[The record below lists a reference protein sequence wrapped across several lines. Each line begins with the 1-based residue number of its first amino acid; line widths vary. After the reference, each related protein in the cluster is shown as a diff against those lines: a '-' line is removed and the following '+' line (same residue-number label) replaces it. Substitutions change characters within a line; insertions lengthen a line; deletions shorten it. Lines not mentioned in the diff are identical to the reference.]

1 MRNVIL
7 KVSSSYS
14 LDILLFRNV
23 STFRIYHC
31 LQVHRRD
38 RVYVFYASFLPLSL
52 SFSFYLLTA
61 TENVVNFGRARVWP
75 YMATISPNLFFSLR
89 RPPLLLLVRFT
100 KANHRYRGGTVRPL
114 RIDPRTEEPW
124 LLSSVHFSPLFFSTL
139 LLLPPSVP
147 IPSFLRE
154 KEFLDV
160 SSLSLA
166 TVGKTVGRYLIRWMC
181 FFTVQM
187 LRCPEIRGLGC
198 ERVAQ
203 GRECAEERE
212 PRAG

>member
-61 TENVVNFGRARVWP
+61 TENVVKFGRARVWP
-75 YMATISPNLFFSLR
+75 YMATISPNLFFSLVGHHSCYLSALQR
-89 RPPLLLLVRFT
+89 QIIVIAAERFVLCESI
-100 KANHRYRGGTVRPL
+100 RGLKNRGSFHPSIFL
-114 RIDPRTEEPW
+114 PSFSQ
-124 LLSSVHFSPLFFSTL
+124 LSSSFLPLSL
-139 LLLPPSVP
+139 SPPSCA
-147 IPSFLRE
+147 R
-154 KEFLDV
+154 KN
-160 SSLSLA
+160 SSTFPLSLA
-166 TVGKTVGRYLIRWMC
+166 TVGKTVGRYFIR
-181 FFTVQM
+181 
-187 LRCPEIRGLGC
+187 
-198 ERVAQ
+198 
-203 GRECAEERE
+203 
-212 PRAG
+212 

>member
-14 LDILLFRNV
+14 LDILLFRNE
-23 STFRIYHC
+23 TFQDISLFTSSPERPC
-31 LQVHRRD
+31 LC
-38 RVYVFYASFLPLSL
+38 FLRLFPSSL
-52 SFSFYLLTA
+52 SFSFYLYLLTA

-160 SSLSLA
+160 SSLSLSQ
-166 TVGKTVGRYLIRWMC
+166 R
-181 FFTVQM
+181 
-187 LRCPEIRGLGC
+187 
-198 ERVAQ
+198 
-203 GRECAEERE
+203 
-212 PRAG
+212 